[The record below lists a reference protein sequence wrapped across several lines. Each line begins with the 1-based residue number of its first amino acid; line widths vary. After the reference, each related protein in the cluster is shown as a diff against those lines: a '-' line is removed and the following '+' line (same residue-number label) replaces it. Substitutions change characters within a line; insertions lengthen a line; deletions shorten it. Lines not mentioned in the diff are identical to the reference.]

1 MKLTTFRI
9 ILSMVLIYFSYLE
22 TGIFTAITLSLILIT
37 IESITFLYRK
47 ALRILNKKLKEL
59 DC

>member
-47 ALRILNKKLKEL
+47 ALRILNKKLKKL